1 MSLGEAAP
9 WTYLNTKKEIFWISF
24 KENFKL
30 REQRIE
36 DSRKK
41 KVNKW
46 KRIQSTQTETHNS
59 TKVVGAHRTGRF
71 YWVFSWHPSKGK
83 LNGQRQD
90 MEIWMTPDLKL
101 HLICHIYVVS
111 TSASLARNLFLC
123 PVGGGLWFILTAVSR
138 HVEKRA
144 LVAPVEFQL
153 RFFSLTEKI
162 TWCKWGC
169 SSVTIT
175 AEHLTRRVSS

>member
-9 WTYLNTKKEIFWISF
+9 WTYLDRKKEIFWISF
-24 KENFKL
+24 KDNFKL
-30 REQRIE
+30 REQRLEGSI
-36 DSRKK
+36 KK
-41 KVNKW
+41 GNKW
-46 KRIQSTQTETHNS
+46 KRIQSTHTEAHIS
-59 TKVVGAHRTGRF
+59 TKVAGAHRTGRF

-111 TSASLARNLFLC
+111 TSASLTRNLFLY

-138 HVEKRA
+138 CLEKRA

-153 RFFSLTEKI
+153 RFYSLTEKI
-162 TWCKWGC
+162 TWCKRGC

-175 AEHLTRRVSS
+175 AEHLTRHVSS

>member
-9 WTYLNTKKEIFWISF
+9 WTYLDTKKEIFWISF
-24 KENFKL
+24 KDNFKL
-30 REQRIE
+30 REQRLEGSI
-36 DSRKK
+36 KK
-41 KVNKW
+41 GNKW
-46 KRIQSTQTETHNS
+46 KRIQSTHTEAHIS
-59 TKVVGAHRTGRF
+59 TKVAGAHRTGRF

-101 HLICHIYVVS
+101 HLICHIYVVI
-111 TSASLARNLFLC
+111 TSASLTRNLFLY

-138 HVEKRA
+138 RVEKRA

-162 TWCKWGC
+162 TWCKRGC

-175 AEHLTRRVSS
+175 AEHLTRHVSS